1 MKFISE
7 FLKIKPAKMGIT
19 FSIFLPFIF
28 LLIWMTGFN
37 GATERIDQL
46 HVGLVAGSNEESRS
60 IAEFLAKEAPFQT
73 SMSSSKE
80 DALSDMD
87 NGNTDMVIVISSNL
101 QSSSAGSTE
110 KLTYYINERNS
121 EVVKSVM
128 EGLSNKLTGQLNSTV
143 VSNVQPLP
151 IQAEVI
157 KVNEIS
163 NFSSTM
169 LPMILGFI
177 PYIAMM
183 TMNIQFNIASMIMKR
198 QFGKWEL
205 FFGRQMVLVGIAII
219 VPLLLSAAIKI
230 FLNVEASFWQLWG
243 FEVLVFMAS
252 ICMTQLGFVLFGG
265 MGPLFNVFFV
275 PFQLMTA
282 GNVIAASMLTPFYR
296 NLGAFLPA
304 PNGIQGAMHLVYGG
318 GTVGGYAGNL
328 ALIAMVTWGLTI
340 LRLAW
345 PSKAAVNQQNMG
357 QKAA

>member
-7 FLKIKPAKMGIT
+7 FLKTKPAKMGIT

-46 HVGLVAGSNEESRS
+46 HVGLVVENEESRS
-60 IAEFLAKEAPFQT
+60 IAEFLATEAPFQSVVT
-73 SMSSSKE
+73 SSKE
-80 DALSDMD
+80 DALSNMD
-87 NGNTDMVIVISSNL
+87 NGKTDMVIVIPGNL
-101 QSSSAGSTE
+101 QSSSADGTE

-128 EGLSNKLTGQLNSTV
+128 EGLSRKLTEQLNTIV

-151 IQAEVI
+151 IQTEVI
-157 KVNEIS
+157 KVNEVS
-163 NFSSTM
+163 NFSSSM

-205 FFGRQMVLVGIAII
+205 FFGRQMVLAGIAII
-219 VPLLLSAAIKI
+219 VPLLLSVAIKI
-230 FLNVEASFWQLWG
+230 FLNVEASFWQLWS
-243 FEVLVFMAS
+243 FEVLVFIAS
-252 ICMTQLGFVLFGG
+252 ICVTQLGFVLFGT
-265 MGPLFNVFFV
+265 MGPLFNVFLV

-282 GNVIAASMLTPFYR
+282 GNVIAASMLAPFYR
-296 NLGAFLPA
+296 DLGSFLPA

-318 GTVGGYAGNL
+318 GTVGDYAVNL
-328 ALIAMVTWGLTI
+328 AFIAVVTWGLTI
-340 LRLAW
+340 LRIAW
-345 PSKAAVNQQNMG
+345 PSKAVVVQQI
-357 QKAA
+357 